1 MTLFEL
7 QEWLG
12 HRTPAATQHY
22 AKITPTKL
30 AKSYADAGYFA
41 RNLRAIEVL
50 VDQEVVRNGRA
61 ATEPWKFYDLGH
73 GYCTYDF
80 FDQCPHRMA
89 CAKCTFYV
97 PKDSSQVQLLQ
108 GKTNLLQLRQEIPLN
123 DSELAAVDDGVA
135 AMEKLLERLADVPTP
150 AGPTPREL
158 GNRVCDGKG

>member
-12 HRTPAATQHY
+12 HSTPAATQHY
-22 AKITPTKL
+22 AKITPIKL

-50 VDQEVVRNGRA
+50 VDQEIVRSGRP

-89 CAKCTFYV
+89 CAKCSFYV
-97 PKDSSQVQLLQ
+97 PKGSSQVQLLQ

-135 AMEKLLERLADVPTP
+135 AMEKLLKQLADVPTP

-158 GNRVCDGKG
+158 GNRVCDDKG